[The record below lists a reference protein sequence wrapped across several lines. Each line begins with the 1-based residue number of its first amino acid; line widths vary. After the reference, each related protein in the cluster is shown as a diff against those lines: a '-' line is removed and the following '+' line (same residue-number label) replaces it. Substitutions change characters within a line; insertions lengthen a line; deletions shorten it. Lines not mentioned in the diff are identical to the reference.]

1 MTAAD
6 ARTAGPRARAP
17 RKTAAESRELI
28 VAAARDL
35 FGRQGFTNT
44 KITDIAAAAGV
55 SEIIVYRV
63 FGTKVQLFEEVI
75 LGQVVDAIVDWL
87 KDWSQQ
93 DVGEASTW
101 ESGYAYVEGVYRMVS
116 TNRGQILALLA
127 AETFEPAFAGER
139 TASSPINRALERI
152 EALIGRE
159 VKAKGW
165 RGVDVRLATRATFS
179 MIFSLAMFPETLLP
193 LGKERPREEE
203 VLREI
208 TAMMIYGVSQRPR
221 GDITRHKL

>member
-1 MTAAD
+1 MTTASARSGSAGRKPARRSAAQSRDLIVTAA
-6 ARTAGPRARAP
+6 
-17 RKTAAESRELI
+17 REL
-28 VAAARDL
+28 
-35 FGRQGFTNT
+35 FGQQGFANT
-44 KITDIAAAAGV
+44 KITDIAAKAGV
-55 SEIIVYRV
+55 SEIIVYRA

-87 KDWSQQ
+87 KDWSQR

-116 TNRGQILALLA
+116 ANRGQILALLA
-127 AETFEPAFAGER
+127 AEAFEPAFAGER
-139 TASSPINRALERI
+139 TASSPINQALQRI
-152 EALIGRE
+152 ETLIGRE
-159 VKAKGW
+159 VEAKKW
-165 RGVDVRLATRATFS
+165 HGVDVRLATRATFS

-193 LGKERPREEE
+193 LGKERPGEEQ

-221 GDITRHKL
+221 GDITKHEL